1 MPEELLEFENTVE
14 DRIGPGRVTGS
25 LATAAG
31 LGAVTGLRS
40 MMGAAVAAHELSG
53 RGLPRRRPRHA
64 AARLVR
70 WLTRPAVARTLELL
84 ALGEVIADK
93 LPGVPD
99 RIAPGPLVGR
109 AAIGGLLGSVAGGDR
124 RVAGSVVG
132 AGSAVAAAFAGWW
145 LRRAGARATYLPDGA
160 LAVAEDAVALGVGR
174 RVAASL

>member
-1 MPEELLEFENTVE
+1 M
-14 DRIGPGRVTGS
+14 TGS
-25 LATAAG
+25 LTTAAG

-40 MMGAAVAAHELSG
+40 MMGAAVVAHELSA
-53 RGLPRRRPRHA
+53 RGLPRRRPRDA
-64 AARLVR
+64 AVRVER
-70 WLTRPAVARTLELL
+70 WLTQPAVARTLELL

-93 LPGVPD
+93 LPGVPA
-99 RIAPGPLVGR
+99 RIAAGPLVGR
-109 AAIGGLLGSVAGGDR
+109 AVIAGVLGSVAGGDR

-145 LRRAGARATYLPDGA
+145 VRREGVRATTLPDAA